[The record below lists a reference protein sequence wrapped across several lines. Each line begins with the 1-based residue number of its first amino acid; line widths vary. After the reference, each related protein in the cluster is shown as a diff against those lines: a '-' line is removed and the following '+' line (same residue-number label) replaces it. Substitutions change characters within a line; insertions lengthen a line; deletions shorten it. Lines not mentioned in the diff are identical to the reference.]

1 MNNKDQFRRWGGISA
16 IASGVI
22 FLVPLI
28 FYFSLL
34 PAAGSSATHA
44 KNPSSFLPWMAAQ
57 GDLRIA
63 LWWIVCVAFMLM
75 LFGTPSALKSILRE
89 TNPVSG
95 RISELAGI
103 LGAFT
108 LVFASLI
115 LAAGEMPIAKAY
127 VGAASESKTAIVALY
142 EWQRLATAL
151 LFDVL
156 GFGFLGVW
164 ICIGSAAGLRSGS
177 LPKPFGIFGLVTA
190 VLLLCFALGYAL
202 QISWL
207 GETGIGAAAFLAL
220 PAWLIWLGVICVR
233 TEHIGNRQ
241 PGHGFDTTG
250 L

>member
-95 RISELAGI
+95 RISELAGV
-103 LGAFT
+103 LGAWAVLSMAAILPYALAFAAGAMIFVVVEELIPESQQKGNADFATLGAMFGFT
-108 LVFASLI
+108 LMMTLD
-115 LAAGEMPIAKAY
+115 
-127 VGAASESKTAIVALY
+127 VAL
-142 EWQRLATAL
+142 
-151 LFDVL
+151 
-156 GFGFLGVW
+156 G
-164 ICIGSAAGLRSGS
+164 
-177 LPKPFGIFGLVTA
+177 
-190 VLLLCFALGYAL
+190 
-202 QISWL
+202 
-207 GETGIGAAAFLAL
+207 
-220 PAWLIWLGVICVR
+220 
-233 TEHIGNRQ
+233 
-241 PGHGFDTTG
+241 
-250 L
+250 